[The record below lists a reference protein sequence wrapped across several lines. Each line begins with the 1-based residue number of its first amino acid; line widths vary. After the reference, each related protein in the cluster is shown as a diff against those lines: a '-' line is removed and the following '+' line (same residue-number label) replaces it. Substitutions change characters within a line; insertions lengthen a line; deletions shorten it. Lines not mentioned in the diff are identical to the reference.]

1 MSSELSFY
9 RRPITVTLVDSVLS
23 PQVHIVDNDTDLYY
37 RIAVEMYR
45 RIVADNEVGKPTVY
59 ICPVGPAFQY
69 RRFVWLCRQMPID
82 LSAVHLFFMD
92 EYLCEDRLIDPEH
105 PLSFRGFVQREL
117 MDPLAGDFG
126 FDASQVVFP
135 DPTDPAAYDR
145 RLEALGGADIC
156 IAGVGINGH
165 LAFNEPPVAWD
176 APTRVVNL
184 SRETITINS
193 NTALG
198 GAWEQIPSR
207 AVTVG
212 MRQIRASRRLSLY
225 LNRPWQRAVVRK
237 LLYGPV
243 TEDFP
248 ASCVQTHGAA
258 TVTMTADVAAAP
270 EFALR

>member
-1 MSSELSFY
+1 MDQEIAFY
-9 RRPITVTLVDSVLS
+9 NRSVLADPEDTGTS
-23 PQVHIVDNDTDLYY
+23 PLVRIAENDTDLYY

-45 RIVADNEVGKPTVY
+45 DIAANNRAGKPSVY

-82 LSAVHLFFMD
+82 LSTTHFFFMD
-92 EYLCEDRLIDPEH
+92 EYLSGDRLIDPDH

-126 FDASQVVFP
+126 FDTSQVVFP
-135 DPTDPAAYDR
+135 DPTDPVAYDR
-145 RLEALGGADIC
+145 RLEALGGAGIC
-156 IAGVGINGH
+156 FAGVGINGH

-176 APTRVVNL
+176 APTRLVEL

-198 GAWEQIPSR
+198 GAWEQIPRR
-207 AVTVG
+207 AITVG
-212 MRQIRASRRLSLY
+212 MRPILASSRLLLY

-243 TEDFP
+243 TEQFP
-248 ASCVQTHGAA
+248 ASCVQTHQDAM
-258 TVTMTADVAAAP
+258 VTMTADVAAPP